1 MAPIL
6 VGPVVLAIAAYAV
19 YFQIRNPRQI
29 VGYGT
34 VTAKPRDFAAPA

>member
-6 VGPVVLAIAAYAV
+6 VGPVVLAIAYAV

-29 VGYGT
+29 AGYGT